1 MSSVLW
7 SVPLEPIFCGYQC
20 EVNNHNGSCL
30 TSLEPE
36 VEHLLNKDMRITA
49 AHVGLL
55 LAHLLHLDVWV
66 EFMDNLIHLL
76 LGAAAGWQAAASAGL
91 TAWTSSH
98 VSCPA
103 CCVSQA
109 SAWSTIQVII
119 DFFFVT
125 RVLLDM
131 VSFSIS
137 QIICPHQCSCPL
149 ALQNYAV
156 LEVNNQNLLSNNF
169 YGHLSS
175 PWPAKW
181 MSMKFLFFFLMI
193 PAFALFSLGSLI
205 PQNWTCELGL
215 KLLITL
221 IQGNCHYDE
230 VLPSVKFLF
239 FVRLSHFACLIGQ

>member
-7 SVPLEPIFCGYQC
+7 SVPLEPISCGYEC
-20 EVNNHNGSCL
+20 EVNNHNRSCL

-36 VEHLLNKDMRITA
+36 VEHLLNKDMWITA
-49 AHVGLL
+49 APVGLL
-55 LAHLLHLDVWV
+55 LAHLLHLDVWL
-66 EFMDNLIHLL
+66 EFVDSLIHLL

-109 SAWSTIQVII
+109 SSWSTIQVII

-125 RVLLDM
+125 GVLLDM

-137 QIICPHQCSCPL
+137 QIICPHECSCPL
-149 ALQNYAV
+149 SLQNHAV
-156 LEVNNQNLLSNNF
+156 LEVNSQNLLSNNF

-205 PQNWTCELGL
+205 PQNWTCEWAS
-215 KLLITL
+215 
-221 IQGNCHYDE
+221 NC
-230 VLPSVKFLF
+230 
-239 FVRLSHFACLIGQ
+239 